1 MSLSGPSGPGVF
13 LLVSGPRERGE
24 EVGGGGGGG
33 GGRKVPAAHLSKTIE
48 YIRINLNETW

>member
-24 EVGGGGGGG
+24 EVGGWGGGGEAESARG
-33 GGRKVPAAHLSKTIE
+33 P
-48 YIRINLNETW
+48 YFQND

>member
-24 EVGGGGGGG
+24 GGR
-33 GGRKVPAAHLSKTIE
+33 GGRKVPAAHISKTIE
-48 YIRINLNETW
+48 YIRINLSETW